1 MTRSLLMS
9 PWLVR
14 MAQQFQQF
22 SVLAALSPFFMD
34 ILAKIKHPHPLVYMR
49 GVRASELI
57 AIVDFVY
64 YGEAKV
70 GEENLDP
77 SSFF

>member
-1 MTRSLLMS
+1 
-9 PWLVR
+9 
-14 MAQQFQQF
+14 
-22 SVLAALSPFFMD
+22 
-34 ILAKIKHPHPLVYMR
+34 MR

-70 GEENLDP
+70 DEENLDAFLLLAEEMERFP
-77 SSFF
+77 GLARDGLRKYKAREHPFVQ